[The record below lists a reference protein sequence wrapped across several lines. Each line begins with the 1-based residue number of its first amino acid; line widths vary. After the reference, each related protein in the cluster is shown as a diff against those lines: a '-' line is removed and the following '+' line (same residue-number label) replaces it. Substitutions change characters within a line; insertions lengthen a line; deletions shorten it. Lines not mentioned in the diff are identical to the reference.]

1 MAHVPPG
8 SWLARTPIA
17 HRGLHDAAAGRPENS
32 LAAFEHAC
40 ALGFPIELDV
50 RLTSD
55 RAMVVFHDRTLD
67 RMTGVRARVDQLPVA
82 EVAALPLAG
91 TAERVP
97 LLRDALDLVAGRVPL
112 LLHLKREALS
122 SVLQDGVRAAL
133 RDYPGE
139 VAIQAFQARTL
150 WQLRRRGEE
159 RPIGRLSAQ
168 RAVAP
173 SVPRFGGRMLS
184 NHVTQPE
191 FLGCRVEALPG
202 PGVRYWRA
210 RGLTTL
216 AWTVRSPAEAAHAMR
231 WADNYIFEGFVP
243 ALNGSAQVASTPP
256 STGSVTPET

>member
-17 HRGLHDAAAGRPENS
+17 HRGLHSSAAGRPENS

-40 ALGFPIELDV
+40 VLGFPIELDV
-50 RLTSD
+50 RLTRD

-67 RMTGVRARVDQLPVA
+67 RMTGVHARVDQLPVA
-82 EVAALPLAG
+82 EVTARSLAG
-91 TAERVP
+91 TPERVP
-97 LLRDALDLVAGRVPL
+97 LLNDALELVAGRVPL
-112 LLHLKREALS
+112 LLHLKCEALS
-122 SVLQDGVRAAL
+122 PVLEDGVRVAL
-133 RDYPGE
+133 RDYAGE
-139 VAIQAFQARTL
+139 VAIQAFQARAL

-184 NHVTQPE
+184 NHLTQPE
-191 FLGCRVEALPG
+191 FVGCRVEALPRR
-202 PGVRYWRA
+202 GVRYWQA
-210 RGLTTL
+210 RGVTTL
-216 AWTVRSPAEAAHAMR
+216 AWTVRSPAEATHAMR